1 MACHTLGRGE
11 TELAS
16 GTHRLW
22 EGEQKRKERKRRKP
36 QYSDTRQPGET
47 GVTWIT
53 GPTSAPLGPGHV
65 SGTMALCRCSPRHT
79 RTGQR
84 RAGKGATVYADSFR
98 HVIYNTL
105 RTSNR
110 LIKYILYKYISYCT
124 RCPLVQPLRPR
135 SPLKPRR
142 ARQKRRA
149 ALLPPC
155 LPHLSLHTG
164 GLGED
169 GQEFAS
175 VKLKLWK
182 D

>member
-1 MACHTLGRGE
+1 MDHR
-11 TELAS
+11 
-16 GTHRLW
+16 TH
-22 EGEQKRKERKRRKP
+22 KRPAR
-36 QYSDTRQPGET
+36 SWTRFGDDDAVQ
-47 GVTWIT
+47 VQ
-53 GPTSAPLGPGHV
+53 SAAHADGAEAG
-65 SGTMALCRCSPRHT
+65 
-79 RTGQR
+79 
-84 RAGKGATVYADSFR
+84 RAGEGATVYADSFR